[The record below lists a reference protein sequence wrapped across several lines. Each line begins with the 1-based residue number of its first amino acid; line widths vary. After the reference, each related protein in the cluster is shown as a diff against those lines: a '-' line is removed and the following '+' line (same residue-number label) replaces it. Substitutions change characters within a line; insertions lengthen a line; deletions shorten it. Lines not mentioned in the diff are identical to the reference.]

1 MRAIPIID
9 EANIECANDYRGIA
23 DFLLLDSA
31 RRGGIVI

>member
-9 EANIECANDYRGIA
+9 KASIECANDYRGIA